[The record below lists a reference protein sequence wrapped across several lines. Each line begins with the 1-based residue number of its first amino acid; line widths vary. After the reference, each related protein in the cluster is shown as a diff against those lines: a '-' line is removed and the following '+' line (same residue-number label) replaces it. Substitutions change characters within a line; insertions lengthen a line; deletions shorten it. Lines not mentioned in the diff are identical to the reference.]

1 MRVFRSAAFAN
12 LLLGC
17 ALVAGCAA
25 SPWQSGAVTHQPEAL
40 LDAYLIA
47 HGMATSYAQS
57 DEARA
62 DVVMQLRSLDNRA
75 AQSIRELGHASFG
88 NVEATVEAVAAL
100 TDYAARQSTK
110 PQ

>member
-17 ALVAGCAA
+17 ALLAGCAA
-25 SPWQSGAVTHQPEAL
+25 SPWQSGAITHQPEAL

-62 DVVMQLRSLDNRA
+62 DVVMQLRSLDYKA
-75 AQSIRELGHASFG
+75 AQSIRDLGRARSG

-100 TDYAARQSTK
+100 TDYAARQSS
-110 PQ
+110 QQQ

>member
-17 ALVAGCAA
+17 ALLAGCAA
-25 SPWQSGAVTHQPEAL
+25 SPWQSGNVSHQPEAL

-47 HGMATSYAQS
+47 HGMAASYAQS
-57 DEARA
+57 DDARA
-62 DVVMQLRSLDNRA
+62 DVVMQLRSLDLKA
-75 AQSIRELGHASFG
+75 AQSIRDLGRAPSG

-100 TDYAARQSTK
+100 TDYAARQST
-110 PQ
+110 QAQ

>member
-1 MRVFRSAAFAN
+1 MRLPRSPRFAHV
-12 LLLGC
+12 LLAS
-17 ALVAGCAA
+17 ALLTACAA
-25 SPWQSGAVTHQPEAL
+25 SPWESGDVTHRPEAL

-57 DEARA
+57 DDARP
-62 DVVMQLRSLDNRA
+62 DVVLQLRNLDLRA
-75 AQSIRELGHASFG
+75 AQSIRELGHAYPA

>member
-17 ALVAGCAA
+17 ALLAGCAA
-25 SPWQSGAVTHQPEAL
+25 SPWQSGATHQPEAL

-62 DVVMQLRSLDNRA
+62 DVVMQLRSLDYKA
-75 AQSIRELGHASFG
+75 AQSIRNLGRARSG

-100 TDYAARQSTK
+100 TDYAARQSS
-110 PQ
+110 QQQ